1 MCSCMEA
8 ASISSDY
15 VWLLL
20 VHIHTYCNFLFGDTS
35 EFLWSMAVSG
45 GVLWYG
51 KSVFRATRIAPARYY
66 ATRDYI
72 AHVSCFQSRAR

>member
-1 MCSCMEA
+1 MRSSMKA

-45 GVLWYG
+45 RVLWYG

-66 ATRDYI
+66 ATI
-72 AHVSCFQSRAR
+72 LLT

>member
-1 MCSCMEA
+1 MRSSMKA

-20 VHIHTYCNFLFGDTS
+20 AHIHTYCNFLFGDTS

-45 GVLWYG
+45 RILWYG
-51 KSVFRATRIAPARYY
+51 KSVFRATQIAPASALLR
-66 ATRDYI
+66 ATI
-72 AHVSCFQSRAR
+72 LLT